1 MFNRKREMQQAKSP
15 FSTKRVA
22 PAIEPLESRR
32 LLSGSF
38 HLGGSGFGLGH
49 HGHNA
54 NTIAFSQAPAAVQT
68 GLDNLAATDKVTAP
82 TATQTVFLGNSQGV
96 ETYTV
101 DITSTG
107 TETRLTVDQNG
118 NPVTAPTNS
127 TTTFGAIT
135 NAAVTKEIS
144 AIATAL
150 SLTAPT
156 SSTMVKVSTVNGV
169 STYTVR
175 LSSSSNTTSRHHGGA
190 AISVDSNGNPVGD
203 QNLPFSVIPTAIQNG
218 LNTNRPSGAAA
229 LAATSTQTVNVDTAN
244 GVTTY
249 STTFTTNGTQTTVT
263 VNASGQLTKLPS
275 TSTTQFQNIPL
286 VAQKE
291 LQTLATA
298 DGVSGTISATQT
310 VNVYDEGNGTTIYS
324 VTLSASKTTSGG
336 QTLTFNVTI
345 SVDQNGNPTVPPTEG
360 GEFGNQAGEFEGG
373 SSGEF
378 GSFGRRGRRF

>member
-1 MFNRKREMQQAKSP
+1 MFDRKRQKLQSDWP
-15 FSTKRVA
+15 FSTKRVP

-38 HLGGSGFGLGH
+38 HHGGFGIGFGG
-49 HGHNA
+49 HGHSA
-54 NTIAFSQAPAAVQT
+54 NTIQFSQAPAAVQT

-82 TATQTVFLGNSQGV
+82 TATQSVFLGNSQGV

-101 DITSTG
+101 DITGTG
-107 TETRLTVDQNG
+107 TNTRLTVDQNG

-135 NAAVTKEIS
+135 NAAVTKEIN
-144 AIATAL
+144 AIATVL

-156 SSTMVKVSTVNGV
+156 ASTTVKVSTANGV

-175 LSSSSNTTSRHHGGA
+175 LSKSGSTSGRNRGTT
-190 AISVDSNGNPVGD
+190 ISVDSNGNPVGD
-203 QNLPFSVIPTAIQNG
+203 ENLPFSVIPTAVQNG
-218 LNTNRPSGAAA
+218 LNNNRPSGAAA

-244 GVTTY
+244 GMTTY
-249 STTFTTNGTQTTVT
+249 STTFTASGTQTTVT
-263 VNASGQLTKLPS
+263 VNANGQPTKLPS
-275 TSTTQFQNIPL
+275 KSTTRFQNIPL
-286 VAQKE
+286 AAQKE
-291 LQTLATA
+291 LQTLAAA

-310 VNVYDEGNGTTIYS
+310 VNVFDEGNGTTVYS
-324 VTLSASKTTSGG
+324 VSLSASKTTSGG

-360 GEFGNQAGEFEGG
+360 GEVGNQFGESEGG
-373 SSGEF
+373 PPGEF